1 MEINPLLGALCLI
14 LVMILASSSVLV
26 VCDPLDERVS
36 ALLSDLEYLNSM
48 GVDVENLTKSL
59 NTAIKLYESNR
70 SSEALLENL
79 SAEIQVLKSRAEEI
93 HFRIMLSR
101 YLGMASVLSLPVVAY
116 LAIPRI
122 YLYVWYR
129 LHRSWIARRVKRSDA
144 G

>member
-93 HFRIMLSR
+93 HFRMMLSR
-101 YLGMASVLSLPVVAY
+101 YLGAASVLSLPVVAY
-116 LAIPRI
+116 LVIPRI

-129 LHRSWIARRVKRSDA
+129 VHRDWLVKK
-144 G
+144 GEKK